1 MASMTAL
8 QNDRHE
14 QNQRAHHDRLPY
26 RHLPTADD
34 DPGAPR
40 LSNQMTMSE
49 NELESLKERIR
60 QWIRYTE
67 DTAYLRRKHEALL
80 NKIGGGDTGADHQGD
95 AQPGVARQQADTDD
109 FEWEPRSDCS

>member
-1 MASMTAL
+1 MTAL

-14 QNQRAHHDRLPY
+14 QNQRAHYDRLPD
-26 RHLPTADD
+26 RHFFTADD
-34 DPGAPR
+34 DPGAPHPP
-40 LSNQMTMSE
+40 NQMTMSD

-80 NKIGGGDTGADHQGD
+80 NKIGGGDTDANHQGD
-95 AQPGVARQQADTDD
+95 AQPGVAGQQADTDD
-109 FEWEPRSDCS
+109 FQWHPGFDMP